1 MSTKAEMK
9 ERLVQLKEERRIVR
23 LDWDILNAKD
33 DQSYATWSNEKVRNE
48 RSKEDNKQFM
58 ALSKRLS
65 SLNSEIRGLQRNII
79 DILLNE
85 MKDL

>member
-9 ERLVQLKEERRIVR
+9 ERLVLLKEERRIVR

-79 DILLNE
+79 DILLDE
-85 MKDL
+85 MRDL

>member
-9 ERLVQLKEERRIVR
+9 ERLVLLKEERRIVR

-65 SLNSEIRGLQRNII
+65 SLNSEIRGLQRNIT

>member
-9 ERLVQLKEERRIVR
+9 ERLVLLKEERRIVR

-65 SLNSEIRGLQRNII
+65 SLNSEIRGLQRNIT
-79 DILLNE
+79 DILLDE

>member
-1 MSTKAEMK
+1 MITKAEMK
-9 ERLVQLKEERRIVR
+9 ERLVLLKEERRIVR

-65 SLNSEIRGLQRNII
+65 SLNSEIRGLQRNIT
-79 DILLNE
+79 DILLDE

>member
-9 ERLVQLKEERRIVR
+9 ERLVLLKEERRIVR